1 MLHVISTKKS
11 PMPLGPYVQ
20 AIDIGGITFV
30 SGQIGMLPD
39 TNVMPDNIY
48 DQTYQSLENIKNII
62 ETAGL
67 QINNII
73 KTTLFIIDI
82 NDLPTINVSYMKFFH
97 SSSLYKDIILPTRS
111 CVEVSRL
118 PKNAKIEIEAI
129 ATRIL

>member
-20 AIDIGGITFV
+20 AIDIGNITFI

-82 NDLPTINVSYMKFFH
+82 NDIPIINVSYMKFFH
-97 SSSLYKDIILPTRS
+97 SSSLYEDIILPTRS

>member
-1 MLHVISTKKS
+1 MLHVINTKKS

-20 AIDIGGITFV
+20 AIDIGNIIFV
-30 SGQIGMLPD
+30 SGQIGMHPD
-39 TNVMPDNIY
+39 TNIIPDNIY

-82 NDLPTINVSYMKFFH
+82 KDIPTINVSYMKFFH
-97 SSSLYKDIILPTRS
+97 SSSFHEDIILPTRS

>member
-1 MLHVISTKKS
+1 MLHAINTKKS

-20 AIDIGGITFV
+20 AIDTGNIIFV
-30 SGQIGMLPD
+30 SGQIGIQPD
-39 TNVMPDNIY
+39 TNIILDNIY

-67 QINNII
+67 KMNSII
-73 KTTLFIIDI
+73 KTTLFVIDLKEIPII
-82 NDLPTINVSYMKFFH
+82 NTSYIKFFH
-97 SSSLYKDIILPTRS
+97 SSSSCEDIILPTRS

-129 ATRIL
+129 ATRML